1 MNEIYIVTEDS
12 LFMNN
17 VFEYNANI
25 VLVTADKELAIKKLK
40 ELRKSYINT
49 FKIDEN
55 YINQYANKEQKDS
68 TLYIEDNELCFYVFD
83 TDNGDRACIKVNE
96 FKTDD
101 YMNYESVDIQD

>member
-1 MNEIYIVTEDS
+1 MNKIYIVTEDS

-49 FKIDEN
+49 FEIDEN
-55 YINQYANKEQKDS
+55 YIKQYANKEQEDS
-68 TLYIEDNELCFYVFD
+68 TLSIEDNELCFYVFD
-83 TDNGDRACIKVNE
+83 KDNGDRACIKINE

-101 YMNYESVDIQD
+101 YLNYESVDIQE